1 MATEKTKLMTKV
13 ARFEI
18 TSLIGED
25 KRLMNFL
32 LNELRYD
39 SWKMGNQLLETFY
52 EESRF
57 GKSVLLS
64 ADSYTQK
71 SLVGKI
77 GHEMRPKF
85 PKFNPSGLET
95 IIQKVSAEW
104 KTSQKRFYK
113 GESRIISYRS
123 ADSPLYV
130 RNNQIKLEKDGKQHI
145 IKVRLLSNEYAKEL
159 EQGFELTVGKE
170 KKKIAYQKHREGQ
183 WLNFEVIVKGGH
195 LGSVFERATNGEY
208 KIGTSQF
215 LYNERKKKWFFN
227 LTYSFAPEKTEVNKD
242 VIMGIDLGVTNPAT
256 IAVSNDDWYYQFVG
270 DGEFIS
276 SFKRQVEARKRR
288 LQRSRKWAGKGSVGH
303 GTKTRIKPL
312 EALRETISNFKKT
325 ENHKYSK
332 YIVDEAVRLG
342 VGVIQMEDLSG
353 ISEMDTFLKDWT
365 FYDLQQ
371 KVKYKAEEKGIEVI
385 TIKPNYTSQRCH
397 KCGYIDKSNRETQE
411 KFKCTTCGYECNADV
426 NAARN
431 IAVKDIEKVIEKQ
444 LKAQEKA
451 TKHQIEYSV

>member
-1 MATEKTKLMTKV
+1 MTTEKVKLMTKV

-18 TSLIGED
+18 TSLIGEE

-32 LNELRYD
+32 LKELRYD
-39 SWKMGNQLLETFY
+39 SWRMGNELLETFY

-57 GKSVLLS
+57 GKSVILN
-64 ADSYTQK
+64 ADAYTQ
-71 SLVGKI
+71 SSIQAKI
-77 GHEMRPKF
+77 NYELKKKYL
-85 PKFNPSGLET
+85 KFNASGVET
-95 IIQKVSAEW
+95 ITQKVMSEW
-104 KTSQKRFYK
+104 KTSEKRFRK

-123 ADSPLYV
+123 ADSPLFV
-130 RNNQIKLEKDGKQHI
+130 RNLQIKLEKDGKQNI
-145 IKVRLLSNEYAKEL
+145 VKVRLLSSEYAKEL
-159 EQGFELTVGKE
+159 EQGFELIVGKE
-170 KKKIAYQKHREGQ
+170 KKKIAYQKQREGQ
-183 WLNFEVIVKGGH
+183 WLDFEVIVKGGH
-195 LGSVFERATNGEY
+195 LSSVFERVMNGEY

-215 LYNERKKKWFFN
+215 LYSERKKKWFFN
-227 LTYSFAPEKTEVNKD
+227 LTYSFTPEKVEINKD
-242 VIMGIDLGVTNPAT
+242 VVMGIDLGITNPAT
-256 IAVSNDDWYYQFVG
+256 ITVSNDDWYYRFVG

-288 LQRSRKWAGKGSVGH
+288 LQRSRKWAGEGSVGH

-312 EALRETISNFKKT
+312 ETLRETISNFKKT

-371 KVKYKAEEKGIEVI
+371 KIKYKAEEKGIEVI

-397 KCGYIDKSNRETQE
+397 KCGCIDKSSRDTQE

-426 NAARN
+426 NASRN
-431 IAVKDIEKVIEKQ
+431 IAIKGIEKIIEQQ
-444 LKAQEKA
+444 LKVQEKVS
-451 TKHQIEYSV
+451 KHHAKYTV